1 MVSFGKKIS
10 RGFSTFGKKIVNEFA
25 HNNLGRKIAN
35 TIKSG
40 SNLINKVADYA
51 SMANPALMPY
61 AQGIKEVSGGI
72 NALASNA
79 RKAINAGKG
88 NVDQIK
94 AGIERLKPAER
105 MPENAVTFG

>member
-25 HNNLGRKIAN
+25 NNNLGRKIAN

-40 SNLINKVADYA
+40 SNLIGKVADMA
-51 SMANPALMPY
+51 SVANPALMPY
-61 AQGIKEVSGGI
+61 AQGIKQAVGGV
-72 NALASNA
+72 AGLTSTA
-79 RKAINAGKG
+79 RRAINQGKG
-88 NVDQIK
+88 NVDEIR